1 MTETAKSAGEK
12 DAAEQKG
19 RADTKIKRVIQEAEI
34 IEPEDNKE
42 TSGKKEIEELENTES
57 AVDNETG
64 SNDEPDQDGVCSDDN
79 TNDKV
84 DKEASEDVDSDD
96 NNAKRQR
103 EQESTDE
110 YSSCDDTE
118 EIKKKLADDIFLESV
133 REQVENCKEE
143 LQSALRK
150 SLREEFKIIVERQ
163 VAKANRRRRWN
174 NFFHDIVI
182 ILLVVVAVYFGY
194 CLYDVRYFDFMQ
206 PNCEQNT
213 TCSDGKVDDDIQ
225 TAGPVKDATWYIA
238 NYSYLFNNL
247 QTNLSADNVMAY
259 YLYSDDYKVGE
270 IKPEYLLA
278 MAYNQVMLDSSIS
291 NFMVTVTDAEMQRA
305 FRETFGTLEY
315 YERTDFRYGCLDF
328 SFSKTENAF
337 VAESVTCSTNQRRT
351 IVENIEHI
359 YEEGEVIY
367 VLTNAGIYDSNEQN
381 LYSFDNLFQPIA
393 SNIQSNDLT
402 TYTTGM
408 NRYQYQFK
416 KSGDNYYFSSIT
428 KLN

>member
-12 DAAEQKG
+12 DTAEQKG
-19 RADTKIKRVIQEAEI
+19 RANTEIKGVIQEAEI
-34 IEPEDNKE
+34 VEPEDEKE
-42 TSGKKEIEELENTES
+42 ALDAEETKKAES
-57 AVDNETG
+57 TVDSEADKDN
-64 SNDEPDQDGVCSDDN
+64 EPDQDDDYSKNDDMSD
-79 TNDKV
+79 
-84 DKEASEDVDSDD
+84 EPCEDVSTGTDSDNSSD
-96 NNAKRQR
+96 TEEQP
-103 EQESTDE
+103 EQESADD
-110 YSSCDDTE
+110 YASCDDTE
-118 EIKKKLADDIFLESV
+118 EIKKKLTDDVFLESV

-182 ILLVVVAVYFGY
+182 ILLVAVAVYFGY

-213 TCSDGKVDDDIQ
+213 SCSDNKTDDDMQ

-247 QTNLSADNVMAY
+247 QTNLSADNIMAY
-259 YLYSDDYKVGE
+259 YLYSDDYKVNE

-291 NFMVTVTDAEMQRA
+291 NFVVTITDAEMQRA
-305 FRETFGTLEY
+305 FRETFGTLAY
-315 YERTDFRYGCLDF
+315 YERTNFRYGCLDF

-367 VLTNAGIYDSNEQN
+367 ILTNAGIYDSSEQT
-381 LYSFDNLFQPIA
+381 LYSFDDLFQPIA
-393 SNIQSNDLT
+393 SNMQSNDLT

-416 KSGDNYYFSSIT
+416 KSGDSYYFSSIT